1 MRFSAALLAPLLL
14 CACSQTCPRAE
25 TLVGL
30 DGGVA
35 LCVTSTDCPRPS
47 SILVCGS
54 LEDHL
59 RDCVQCVGTQC
70 VRYVP
75 EACP

>member
-14 CACSQTCPRAE
+14 WGCSQTCPRAE

-35 LCVTSTDCPRPS
+35 RCVTSTDCPRPS

-59 RDCVQCVGTQC
+59 RDCVQCDATQC